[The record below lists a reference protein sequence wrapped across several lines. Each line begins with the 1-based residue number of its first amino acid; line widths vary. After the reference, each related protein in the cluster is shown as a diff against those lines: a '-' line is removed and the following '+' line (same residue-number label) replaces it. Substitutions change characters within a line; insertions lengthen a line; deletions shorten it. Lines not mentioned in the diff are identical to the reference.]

1 MDKYT
6 YNIKAEKIQKLVKKG
21 EFEAAVKIADT
32 VDWEEVHS
40 VRLLTITAAA
50 YENIRDYKS
59 AIELLQMAYEES
71 AVGKR
76 ILYKLT
82 GLAIAE
88 GDVELAQHY
97 YEMYLQEASDD
108 NGRYLLR
115 YLLAEL
121 KKEPLDKRIAILE
134 TYRKYEFEEE
144 WALRLAQMYDEAGMS
159 EECVKLCDEIIL
171 WFGVGDYVDEAMA
184 LKEKH
189 APLSAEQR
197 EHRDNKEFYKQ
208 RYQEVVNEYTDR
220 EAALVK
226 AEYGDEEDAEG
237 AEKPEEAWREQIL
250 LVETE
255 KPEEAIPKTLERM
268 AAYYRGKNLPMGKL
282 TKISAER
289 FNSVGF
295 EAARARTKGK
305 DLLVEDASGLSED
318 LLSDIVHSLKYEQNP
333 QLFILADKP
342 TQLAYLDA
350 RLGEFVENDVVVPQ
364 IVVSEVRA
372 EDVLLHVSEAV
383 EDELSVQKQKEDE
396 AAQTAMAAETAAAEE
411 APAAVPEEEAV
422 SVTEKTEEEAKEAE
436 PEQLSFQF
444 GVGENAAEQDWALAA
459 GSTQLTEELPRISAE
474 EPEAKEE
481 PEAEAPEEKPEEPEA
496 EASEEKPEEPETEVP
511 EEKEEPEV
519 ETPEVKEE
527 EPETEV
533 PEEKEEPEAETPE
546 VKEEEPEAEVPEE
559 KEEPEAEAPEE
570 KEEAPETEAPEEK
583 EEEPEAEAPE
593 EKEETPEA
601 EAPEEKEE
609 AAEEAFPEITIEAPV
624 IKAAEVEPAVKAAVG
639 AAVADLTEQAKAA
652 ERIELPKAD
661 EGFLNLDDNGDG
673 VQWTI
678 EDYLKE
684 QTEGEKP
691 EEPKKEEATIPLD
704 PEAWEPFE
712 GKFDAVVPD
721 TASLDPVPSG
731 MTKKVPVEEVAAKLA
746 ETGIGAS
753 LMKKVS
759 DAEAAEEAKKLAEG
773 ATTVVSDVKKLAAEA
788 EKKPLSGETK
798 VVPKVNRTTGT
809 IGTIGMSED
818 AFVEYAKNY
827 LTSIDCVLDDVG
839 ELALQNAAES
849 RREQGI
855 LLTKEE
861 AENMIEDAADMA
873 ERKGGLFA
881 KRYDKDGCLIL
892 KSKYIK

>member
-268 AAYYRGKNLPMGKL
+268 AAYYRSKNLPMGKL

-396 AAQTAMAAETAAAEE
+396 AAQTATAAEPAGEGT
-411 APAAVPEEEAV
+411 PAAVPEEEAAPA
-422 SVTEKTEEEAKEAE
+422 TEKAEEETKEAE

-474 EPEAKEE
+474 EPEAEAPEVKEE
-481 PEAEAPEEKPEEPEA
+481 EPETEVPEEKAKEPEAEVPEEKAEEPEAEVPEEKAEEPEEAPEEKAEAPEAEAPEEKPEEPEA
-496 EASEEKPEEPETEVP
+496 EVSEVKAEEP
-511 EEKEEPEV
+511 
-519 ETPEVKEE
+519 
-527 EPETEV
+527 
-533 PEEKEEPEAETPE
+533 
-546 VKEEEPEAEVPEE
+546 
-559 KEEPEAEAPEE
+559 
-570 KEEAPETEAPEEK
+570 
-583 EEEPEAEAPE
+583 
-593 EKEETPEA
+593 
-601 EAPEEKEE
+601 
-609 AAEEAFPEITIEAPV
+609 EEAFPEITVEAPV
-624 IKAAEVEPAVKAAVG
+624 IKVPEVEPAVKAAVG
-639 AAVADLTEQAKAA
+639 AAVAELTEEAKKA

-684 QTEGEKP
+684 KTEGEKP
-691 EEPKKEEATIPLD
+691 EEPKKEEAPIPLD
-704 PEAWEPFE
+704 SEAWEPFD

-721 TASLDPVPSG
+721 TASLNPVSSG
-731 MTKKVPVEEVAAKLA
+731 MTKKVPVEEVAAKIA

-809 IGTIGMSED
+809 IGTIGMSEE